1 MFNFSALYKSSQGL
15 SIFARHSHT
24 PGRIYGIWKKA
35 YLVNMPTVS
44 GKGLIW
50 ELTTMAK
57 VCKKFDDVAEIV
69 PNQGSTRI
77 KVRVLRLWKIPSFLN
92 PFEIS
97 SIEMVLVDEKG
108 AKIHASIRKQFYF

>member
-1 MFNFSALYKSSQGL
+1 
-15 SIFARHSHT
+15 
-24 PGRIYGIWKKA
+24 
-35 YLVNMPTVS
+35 
-44 GKGLIW
+44 
-50 ELTTMAK
+50 MAK

-97 SIEMVLVDEKG
+97 SIEMVLVDEKVSPVFIYCLCCLLV
-108 AKIHASIRKQFYF
+108 IHWVYSFDMFLKVA